1 MNFPYYIA
9 KRYLFAKKS
18 QNVINII
25 SIISV
30 IGVAIGTMALIVIL
44 SVFNGFE
51 SIISSLFNAFDP
63 DLRITLAEG
72 KTFPVKQAEIQK
84 IKHMEGVIHYAE
96 VLEENA
102 LIKYSGQQYIG
113 TIKGVSE
120 QYNQMTG
127 IDSMIVEG
135 RFVLEEEGNEYAV
148 IGQGIAYYL
157 SVGLRFVDPLEVY
170 VPKRQQSIT
179 FNPKKAFN
187 KKYIFPSGIF
197 SIEKDIDSKYIIV
210 PLEFAKDLLDYE
222 NQISA
227 LELKISPRHN
237 NKKTQK
243 KIQDMLGDRYNVK
256 NRYEQKELF
265 YKIMKSEKWAIFFIL
280 TFVLIIASFNII
292 GSLTMLIIEKKKDM
306 YTFRSM
312 GANIKF
318 IRKVFLIEGW
328 MISIVGA
335 VIGMVLGF
343 ILCYL
348 QETFG
353 LVTLQGAQSFIISA
367 YPVEMQWEDFLSV
380 LVTVL
385 FIGFIAAWYPVRYI
399 TRKHLIK
406 HV

>member
-25 SIISV
+25 SFISV

-72 KTFPVKQAEIQK
+72 KTFPVKQPEIQK
-84 IKHMEGVIHYAE
+84 IKNMDGVVHYAE

-102 LIKYSGQQYIG
+102 LIKYAGQQYIG

-120 QYNQMTG
+120 HYQQMTG

-135 RFVLEEEGNEYAV
+135 QFLLEQEGDEYAV

-170 VPKRQQSIT
+170 VPKRKQSIT
-179 FNPKKAFN
+179 FNPQKAFN

-227 LELKISPRHN
+227 LELKLSSQHN
-237 NKKTQK
+237 NRKMQK
-243 KIQDMLGDRYNVK
+243 KIQDILGEQYDVK

-312 GANIKF
+312 GANLRF

-343 ILCYL
+343 LLCYV

-367 YPVEMQWEDFLSV
+367 YPVEMQWQDFLSIF
-380 LVTVL
+380 VTVL
-385 FIGFIAAWYPVRYI
+385 LIGFIAAWYPVRYI
-399 TRKHLIK
+399 TRKHLIQDK
-406 HV
+406 